1 LKLKDWLRI
10 IWGLACPIAGLY
22 YFGIPGLIV
31 SSIFFIIYAWII
43 YTNTKPEEEIKKTEE
58 RTARK
63 INSFTEKVDRMT
75 KAIEADTK
83 RRKFYKN
90 SKIAT
95 ISSFFFMG
103 LGQLYNGQIA
113 KGLIFIT
120 LYFISIALITVGI
133 GLFTTPVL
141 WLWGMVDANKTAK
154 NINKQTEMA
163 MNDNFHNHSKNIEI

>member
-1 LKLKDWLRI
+1 
-10 IWGLACPIAGLY
+10 
-22 YFGIPGLIV
+22 
-31 SSIFFIIYAWII
+31 
-43 YTNTKPEEEIKKTEE
+43 
-58 RTARK
+58 
-63 INSFTEKVDRMT
+63 
-75 KAIEADTK
+75 
-83 RRKFYKN
+83 
-90 SKIAT
+90 
-95 ISSFFFMG
+95 MG

-163 MNDNFHNHSKNIEI
+163 MNDNFPNHSKNIEI